1 MRNRIPS
8 CSNSALIRNY
18 LFILIC
24 RFILFFQV
32 SEVQREFQ
40 ECSHNI
46 STKLYEDIQKLEEG
60 RFSRDTNDLAEELIR
75 EDTEVDSL
83 DPLKV

>member
-1 MRNRIPS
+1 MAWTS
-8 CSNSALIRNY
+8 SAWTHHYYID
-18 LFILIC
+18 IC
-24 RFILFFQV
+24 FVFQV

-46 STKLYEDIQKLEEG
+46 STKLYEDIQKFEEG

-75 EDTEVDSL
+75 EDSEVDSL

>member
-1 MRNRIPS
+1 MNQLGLDSSLLHR
-8 CSNSALIRNY
+8 Y
-18 LFILIC
+18 LF
-24 RFILFFQV
+24 LFFQV

-75 EDTEVDSL
+75 EDSEMDSL

>member
-1 MRNRIPS
+1 MFFFFVTSGLNQLGLDSSQLHR
-8 CSNSALIRNY
+8 Y
-18 LFILIC
+18 LV
-24 RFILFFQV
+24 FFQV